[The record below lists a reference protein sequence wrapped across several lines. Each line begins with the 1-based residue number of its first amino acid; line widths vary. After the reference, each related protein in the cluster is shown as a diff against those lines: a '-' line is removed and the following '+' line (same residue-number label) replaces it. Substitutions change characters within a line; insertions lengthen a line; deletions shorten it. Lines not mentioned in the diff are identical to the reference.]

1 MTASVVEALQVLHH
15 HPKDSAA
22 AAENQ
27 SPHGE
32 EAPSTDV
39 TNENPSLADP
49 TPGNPISHGQIIAT
63 WRQLRAQGHERY
75 TLEGLLRGAIVY
87 VPPPPPKPEPV
98 CSVTPAPGGSLSSRR
113 TQLILRAHIQTD
125 EYKALMARLRREEE
139 ERSYERMLNAAPTR
153 ESFAQRFPHAPAM
166 GLADSF
172 AEANKPYR
180 QSDMGDDEVSHAEIQ
195 KQITLIVNFLVSIA
209 GCAAAIWI
217 AAQWWPTPARL
228 FLTLGGCLVVA
239 VAEVAVYYAYNWRM
253 AEGDKK
259 QEMKQEVRQIVKTWV
274 VGEEPKEGYEPTLIE
289 PKEEDATEKQLRKRT
304 VASA

>member
-1 MTASVVEALQVLHH
+1 MTASVVEALRVLHD
-15 HPKDSAA
+15 PTDDAA
-22 AAENQ
+22 AAGNQ
-27 SPHGE
+27 SPQGDQ

-39 TNENPSLADP
+39 ADEDPSLADP
-49 TPGNPISHGQIIAT
+49 TPGKPISHGQFIAT

-75 TLEGLLRGAIVY
+75 TLEGLLRGATVY
-87 VPPPPPKPEPV
+87 VPPPPPKPEP
-98 CSVTPAPGGSLSSRR
+98 
-113 TQLILRAHIQTD
+113 TD

-153 ESFAQRFPHAPAM
+153 ESFAQRFPNAPPM

-180 QSDMGDDEVSHAEIQ
+180 QSDMGDDEISHAEIQ
-195 KQITLIVNFLVSIA
+195 KQVTLIVNFLVSIA

-253 AEGDKK
+253 AEGDRK

-274 VGEEPKEGYEPTLIE
+274 VGDEPKEGYEPTLIE
-289 PKEEDATEKQLRKRT
+289 PKEDDATETQLRKRT

>member
-1 MTASVVEALQVLHH
+1 MLHG
-15 HPKDSAA
+15 PKDSAA
-22 AAENQ
+22 AAGNQ
-27 SPHGE
+27 SSQGDR

-39 TNENPSLADP
+39 TNGDPSLADP

-63 WRQLRAQGHERY
+63 WRQLRAQGHDQY
-75 TLEGLLRGAIVY
+75 TLEGLLRGATVY

-98 CSVTPAPGGSLSSRR
+98 CSVTPIAGGFLSSQR
-113 TQLILRAHIQTD
+113 TQLIPRTHLQTE

-153 ESFAQRFPHAPAM
+153 ESFAQRFPNAPPM

-180 QSDMGDDEVSHAEIQ
+180 RSDMGDDEISHAEIQ
-195 KQITLIVNFLVSIA
+195 KQVTLIVNFLVSIA

-228 FLTLGGCLVVA
+228 FLALGGCLVVA

-253 AEGDKK
+253 AEGDRK

-289 PKEEDATEKQLRKRT
+289 PKEDDATETQLRKRT